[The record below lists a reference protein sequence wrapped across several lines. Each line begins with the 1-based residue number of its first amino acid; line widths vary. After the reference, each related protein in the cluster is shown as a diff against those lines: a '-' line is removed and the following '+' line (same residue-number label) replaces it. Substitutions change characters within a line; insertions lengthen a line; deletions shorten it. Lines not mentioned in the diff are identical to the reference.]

1 MENFL
6 RSKETWN
13 LVEDGVVVGP
23 QNREPTN
30 EEAKTVAEQQLK
42 DKKTEFEILKMKN
55 GEFVN
60 AYFVRALSIEKQMKA
75 CGEIVKENN
84 ITEKNL
90 LIHEQ
95 RMKGSNEEEQALK
108 VTHEERYE
116 RSIGKGIIRDRGR
129 GRGGQFAS
137 RVAVECYMCHNLGHY
152 QYESPTWEKR
162 ANYVEFN
169 EEEEMLMMAQV
180 DSHRNKKK
188 RVWFLDP
195 GCSNHMSKNKE
206 WFIQLHESFK
216 YSIKLGNKSKLEVMG
231 KGNIILKF
239 GESTQIVSEV
249 FFILELCNNL
259 LSIGP
264 LQDRGIT
271 IVIKHE
277 VCKLYHPSRGCI
289 R

>member
-1 MENFL
+1 MQKFNY
-6 RSKETWN
+6 
-13 LVEDGVVVGP
+13 VVC
-23 QNREPTN
+23 
-30 EEAKTVAEQQLK
+30 
-42 DKKTEFEILKMKN
+42 
-55 GEFVN
+55 
-60 AYFVRALSIEKQMKA
+60 SIE
-75 CGEIVKENN
+75 ETNN
-84 ITEKNL
+84 VETLTVYELQSSL

-116 RSIGKGIIRDRGR
+116 RGIGKGIIR

-137 RVAVECYMCHNLGHY
+137 RVAVECYMCRNLGHY
-152 QYESPTWEKR
+152 QYKCPTWEKR
-162 ANYVEFN
+162 VNYVEFN
-169 EEEEMLMMAQV
+169 EEEEMLMMAHV

-216 YSIKLGNKSKLEVMG
+216 YSVKLGNKSKLEVMR
-231 KGNIILKF
+231 KGNVILKF

-249 FFILELCNNL
+249 FFIHELCNNL

-289 R
+289 RESLMTTNKIFLVITNILISTPTCFIANVDDLGEIWHKRFGHLSYKNLVLLHNKNFV